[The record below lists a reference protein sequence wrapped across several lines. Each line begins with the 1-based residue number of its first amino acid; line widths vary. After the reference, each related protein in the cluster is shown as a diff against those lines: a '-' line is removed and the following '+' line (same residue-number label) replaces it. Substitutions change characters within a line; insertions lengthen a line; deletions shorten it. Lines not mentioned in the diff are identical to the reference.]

1 MSIGEFNLIFSKM
14 GLDPEPIYQL
24 VKRIYAAGGAAYI
37 PSEEQ
42 FKERV
47 GEDLHLLLERYGLI
61 ERRVLC
67 TAEDNPVLVVALT
80 ERGSSLASDVL
91 WRDLSVLRSSLYV
104 NISQR
109 FSKKLVFTA
118 LLGGFEGGWVSIKP
132 PPKIP
137 EAAKHIASKAVNL
150 SIQAKKLS
158 LKLKDLM
165 TRYGYASYINEHEGL
180 SFLILSSCILD
191 HPTIGE
197 QAWQLSQIL
206 KAGGLAASPRDFN
219 PSLDDVISIP
229 PETVEF
235 LFDYTGLVNLEYE
248 CFLLRRLIEGIELFD
263 EKQIDAIA
271 KIFKKPDGN
280 IEVSN
285 ASSEELLKEIVEKIT
300 ARER

>member
-14 GLDPEPIYQL
+14 GLDPEPVYQL

-37 PSEEQ
+37 PSVEQ

-67 TAEDNPVLVVALT
+67 TAEDNPVLVMALT
-80 ERGSSLASDVL
+80 EKGSSLASDVL

-109 FSKKLVFTA
+109 FSKKLVFIA

-132 PPKIP
+132 PLKIS
-137 EAAKHIASKAVNL
+137 EAARHIASKAVNL
-150 SIQAKKLS
+150 SIQAEKLA

-165 TRYGYASYINEHEGL
+165 TRYGYASYVGEHEGL
-180 SFLILSSCILD
+180 GSLILSSCILD
-191 HPTIGE
+191 HPAIAE

-248 CFLLRRLIEGIELFD
+248 CFLLRRLVESTGLFD
-263 EKQIDAIA
+263 EKQVNSVA
-271 KIFKKPDGN
+271 KIFKKPCQSKG
-280 IEVSN
+280 VPSM
-285 ASSEELLKEIVEKIT
+285 SSEELLKEIVERIT